1 MFQSQWEKRKAEGR
15 LSPFVFT
22 NRTGTED
29 RIKRFDKAW
38 KQACKDA
45 KIGIRHF
52 HDFRRSTVRN
62 MVRAGILEQV
72 AMRIN
77 GHETISVFDRYNIV
91 DEKDLQRAAER
102 QVAYLETQ
110 MGTNSGA
117 IHQFKQKA
125 TNATV

>member
-1 MFQSQWEKRKAEGR
+1 
-15 LSPFVFT
+15 VFT
-22 NRTGTED
+22 NRTGTD

-38 KQACKDA
+38 KKACKDG

-52 HDFRRSTVRN
+52 HDFRRSAARN
-62 MVRAGILEQV
+62 IERAGIPEQV
-72 AMRIN
+72 AMKIS
-77 GHETISVFDRYNIV
+77 GHKTRSVFDRYNIV

-102 QVAYLETQ
+102 QAAYLENQ
-110 MGTNSGA
+110 PATNSGT